1 MAQVTSRISDDLEAA
16 LNHWAAEAGVQRA
29 DLIRQILAEATEA
42 RREGRATF
50 ERSDAPGPADLARL
64 AAKLDTQTTELDRIL
79 RQNAK
84 RDAELLKSARE
95 DTLGISEARSKI
107 VTDMT
112 TQLRTAFDTLHRGW
126 VQTRDELS
134 SLMQA
139 PPQLPGIDAKLD
151 RILEAA
157 RAPRTAR
164 TYNIGLGDWSGG
176 MLMSAGLIVLTAGMF
191 AFVALAAVL
200 PERWLELRTANRMLG
215 GGDRAICRLVDYH
228 YGTGLTRCRIAVQG
242 RTVTLTASA
251 AKAGRR

>member
-1 MAQVTSRISDDLEAA
+1 MAQVTSRVSDDLEAA

-29 DLIRQILAEATEA
+29 DLIRRILAEATEA

-50 ERSDAPGPADLARL
+50 GRSDAPGAADLARL

-84 RDAELLKSARE
+84 RDVELLKSARE

-107 VTDMT
+107 VADMT
-112 TQLRTAFDTLHRGW
+112 AELRTAFDTLHRGW

-134 SLMQA
+134 SLMQT
-139 PPQLPGIDAKLD
+139 PPQLPGIDGKLD
-151 RILEAA
+151 HILEVV

-176 MLMSAGLIVLTAGMF
+176 TLVSAGLIVLTIGMF
-191 AFVALAAVL
+191 AFLALAAML

-228 YGTGLTRCRIAVQG
+228 YGTGLTHCRIAVQG
-242 RTVTLTASA
+242 QTVNVTARA
-251 AKAGRR
+251 AKAERR

>member
-1 MAQVTSRISDDLEAA
+1 MAQVTSRVSDELEAA
-16 LNHWAAEAGVQRA
+16 LNHWAAEDGMQRA

-50 ERSDAPGPADLARL
+50 ERSEAPGPADLARL
-64 AAKLDTQTTELDRIL
+64 AAKLDTQTTELDRVL

-95 DTLGISEARSKI
+95 DTLGISDARAKI
-107 VTDMT
+107 VADVTAE
-112 TQLRTAFDTLHRGW
+112 LRVAFDTLHRGG
-126 VQTRDELS
+126 VQTRSELS

-139 PPQLPGIDAKLD
+139 PLRLSGIDGKLD

-157 RAPRTAR
+157 RTPRTVR

-176 MLMSAGLIVLTAGMF
+176 MLICAGLIILTFGMF
-191 AFVALAAVL
+191 AFVALAALL

-215 GGDRAICRLVDYH
+215 GGDRAICRLVDYQ
-228 YGTGLTRCRIAVQG
+228 YETGLTRCLVAVKG
-242 RTVTLTASA
+242 RTVTVTASA
-251 AKAGRR
+251 AKAGWR